1 VRNLL
6 CVPGCCLAWDED
18 GVAKTGADVVMLESV
33 DPPEFNSWFRRSSC
47 GAGEDTEKTKSDR
60 DAKWSTP
67 NGNMWSAGE
76 ATEFPTGPVQ
86 APLMHAAMEG
96 FISVADCVGD
106 CCVSRCWRE

>member
-1 VRNLL
+1 
-6 CVPGCCLAWDED
+6 
-18 GVAKTGADVVMLESV
+18 VAKTGADVVMLESV

-47 GAGEDTEKTKSDR
+47 GAGEDTERTKSDR

-86 APLMHAAMEG
+86 APPDACGDGRLH
-96 FISVADCVGD
+96 ISC
-106 CCVSRCWRE
+106 